1 MTQTYN
7 TVIITNQSRFFRY
20 TCKSE
25 EGCMEHLKKT
35 PDMPEL
41 IGGYS
46 QQVKPCFDVDAY
58 NKDVD
63 IGEIISKMNAMFP
76 NKSKCRQKRTKRL

>member
-7 TVIITNQSRFFRY
+7 LVIITNQSRFFRY

-25 EGCMEHLKKT
+25 QGCMEHLKKT

-41 IGGYS
+41 IGAYG

-58 NKDVD
+58 NKYVD
-63 IGEIISKMNAMFP
+63 IGEISLK
-76 NKSKCRQKRTKRL
+76 